1 MIIKGIMKTCNPW
14 HPFPQAKVGR
24 VPVGSARSG
33 RKRFTGKSSSPEA
46 PVFSRKTLH
55 SRDTHLLTPVEWNPR
70 VPRNTIMKMER
81 MNLNE
86 AELTVTTQYMI
97 DISQR
102 TDYNMTLSDYGDMQ
116 EFLCCCSELFPQER
130 HPQYRYVAWD
140 NIPSILINR
149 EWLCPNFF
157 DIRDAFDQLD
167 DEDMEDFERW
177 CARYG
182 YDLRID
188 NPHLLVAHYRN
199 MYGDNVSYNA
209 ECYLPDTDNESSS
222 CICYPE
228 GWFDQNL
235 LRQEIFGDNYD

>member
-1 MIIKGIMKTCNPW
+1 M
-14 HPFPQAKVGR
+14 
-24 VPVGSARSG
+24 
-33 RKRFTGKSSSPEA
+33 
-46 PVFSRKTLH
+46 
-55 SRDTHLLTPVEWNPR
+55 PVEWNPR
-70 VPRNTIMKMER
+70 VPRNTIIKMER

-130 HPQYRYVAWD
+130 HPQYRYVSWD

-167 DEDMEDFERW
+167 DEDLDDFERW

-182 YDLRID
+182 YDLRTD

-209 ECYLPDTDNESSS
+209 KCYLPDTDNESSS

>member
-1 MIIKGIMKTCNPW
+1 
-14 HPFPQAKVGR
+14 
-24 VPVGSARSG
+24 
-33 RKRFTGKSSSPEA
+33 
-46 PVFSRKTLH
+46 
-55 SRDTHLLTPVEWNPR
+55 
-70 VPRNTIMKMER
+70 MER

-130 HPQYRYVAWD
+130 QPQYRYVAWD
-140 NIPSILINR
+140 NIPSILITR

-167 DEDMEDFERW
+167 DEDTADFERW
-177 CARYG
+177 CVRYG
-182 YDLRID
+182 YDLRTD
-188 NPHLLVAHYRN
+188 NPHQLVAHYRN

-228 GWFDQNL
+228 GWFDHRL

>member
-24 VPVGSARSG
+24 VPIGSARSG

-70 VPRNTIMKMER
+70 VPRNTIIKMER

-102 TDYNMTLSDYGDMQ
+102 TDYNMMLSDYGDMQ

-130 HPQYRYVAWD
+130 HPQYRYVSWD

-157 DIRDAFDQLD
+157 DIRDAFDQLE
-167 DEDMEDFERW
+167 DEDLDDFER
-177 CARYG
+177 
-182 YDLRID
+182 
-188 NPHLLVAHYRN
+188 
-199 MYGDNVSYNA
+199 
-209 ECYLPDTDNESSS
+209 
-222 CICYPE
+222 
-228 GWFDQNL
+228 
-235 LRQEIFGDNYD
+235 

>member
-1 MIIKGIMKTCNPW
+1 
-14 HPFPQAKVGR
+14 
-24 VPVGSARSG
+24 
-33 RKRFTGKSSSPEA
+33 
-46 PVFSRKTLH
+46 
-55 SRDTHLLTPVEWNPR
+55 
-70 VPRNTIMKMER
+70 MER

-116 EFLCCCSELFPQER
+116 EFLCCCSELFPQEQ
-130 HPQYRYVAWD
+130 HPQYRYVSWD

-167 DEDMEDFERW
+167 DKDLDDFERW

-182 YDLRID
+182 YDLRTD

-209 ECYLPDTDNESSS
+209 ECYLPDADNESSS
-222 CICYPE
+222 HICYPE

>member
-1 MIIKGIMKTCNPW
+1 MQSVASIPTGKGRPCPRRLCKVG
-14 HPFPQAKVGR
+14 PQAVYGKIILAG
-24 VPVGSARSG
+24 GSG
-33 RKRFTGKSSSPEA
+33 I
-46 PVFSRKTLH
+46 SRKTLH
-55 SRDTHLLTPVEWNPR
+55 SRDTHLLMPVEWNPR
-70 VPRNTIMKMER
+70 VPRNTIIKMER

-182 YDLRID
+182 YDLRTD

-228 GWFDQNL
+228 SWFDQNL

>member
-1 MIIKGIMKTCNPW
+1 MQSVASIPTGKGRPC
-14 HPFPQAKVGR
+14 PFRQCKVGPQAVYGKIILAG
-24 VPVGSARSG
+24 GSG
-33 RKRFTGKSSSPEA
+33 I
-46 PVFSRKTLH
+46 SRKTLH
-55 SRDTHLLTPVEWNPR
+55 SRDTHLLMPVEWNPR
-70 VPRNTIMKMER
+70 VPRNIIIKMER

-130 HPQYRYVAWD
+130 HPQYRYVSWD

-182 YDLRID
+182 YDLRTD

-199 MYGDNVSYNA
+199 MYGDNVSYNV

-228 GWFDQNL
+228 G
-235 LRQEIFGDNYD
+235 